1 VDRDAREPALRR
13 GRRSALLEELHEHL
27 LADLLGLVGVGEEE
41 AAERAHPPLLSA
53 VERIVVELAA
63 RGRLHLPCPSALRR
77 PDEATPAMVDSSGPS
92 LRRGGRRGKCKGME
106 PALARALAALTT
118 GIYVLTV
125 RDGDRRHGMSS
136 SWVTQ
141 VSGDPPLL
149 MASVD
154 RRHFTHDILAR
165 SGRFALNVVGERGRR
180 LEDYFYSAASRRP
193 DNLDAVAWDDAP
205 DGLAAIVLITAL
217 AYLPIFRGGFIW
229 DDETLITENRLLRT
243 LGGLRAIWLEPAR
256 SPQYDPL
263 GRLGGGAE
271 ERPGGPLLSPG
282 PPPLSPLRPRAA
294 LGGALRPGLRRL
306 RARGPQQDCCVY
318 EHYEKAL
325 ALEPALKQAR
335 ENLNAVRAQQHG
347 AP

>member
-1 VDRDAREPALRR
+1 MRCTQTIP
-13 GRRSALLEELHEHL
+13 HES
-27 LADLLGLVGVGEEE
+27 
-41 AAERAHPPLLSA
+41 PP
-53 VERIVVELAA
+53 
-63 RGRLHLPCPSALRR
+63 
-77 PDEATPAMVDSSGPS
+77 TQ
-92 LRRGGRRGKCKGME
+92 
-106 PALARALAALTT
+106 
-118 GIYVLTV
+118 
-125 RDGDRRHGMSS
+125 RRHESPPVAA
-136 SWVTQ
+136 VT
-141 VSGDPPLL
+141 
-149 MASVD
+149 
-154 RRHFTHDILAR
+154 
-165 SGRFALNVVGERGRR
+165 
-180 LEDYFYSAASRRP
+180 AASHPARP
-193 DNLDAVAWDDAP
+193 QRLV
-205 DGLAAIVLITAL
+205 GLAAIVLITAL

-347 AP
+347 APTR